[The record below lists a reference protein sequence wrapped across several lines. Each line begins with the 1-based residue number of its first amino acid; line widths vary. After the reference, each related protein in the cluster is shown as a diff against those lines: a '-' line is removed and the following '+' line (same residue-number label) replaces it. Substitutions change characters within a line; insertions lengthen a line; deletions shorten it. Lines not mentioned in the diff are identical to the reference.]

1 MRGAQQGIS
10 LVCWQILFLNPS
22 VRVLNPHLV
31 SVWETPASLPPF
43 RLHSPRRPVKIF
55 HVWCGLRATNHQGGS
70 VWNLCAFLGSF
81 GSGRVIVRVR
91 GRVCSSGY
99 VCDLAHS
106 HALIWHWCTHS
117 IGGGGGVGGY
127 AFKRNAQKWDEPPGH
142 RGNPLG
148 WVAPKKRKTLDSRQ
162 RRQQPNRAGEPLAF
176 HNFPFIFHLSSL
188 SYFSVRF
195 FGVRGSVPPELC
207 KYFYKII
214 LRLIGTWNGTGNH
227 LWHFAFFLLAVLLIF
242 DFGFSNFVGDKMM
255 WKWESILNCK
265 RGNLCSF
272 KVMNYGGSFIDFL
285 EQFRESYENI
295 NSKILR
301 NFEPLKLKNTL

>member
-142 RGNPLG
+142 RGEPTWLSGSEKTKNLG
-148 WVAPKKRKTLDSRQ
+148 
-162 RRQQPNRAGEPLAF
+162 QPSEATTTQPGGRAISF
-176 HNFPFIFHLSSL
+176 SQFPIHFSSVLTFIFLGSILRSSGFGAPRSCVNISTKL
-188 SYFSVRF
+188 FYAWLERETEQEITYDILPFSCLRF
-195 FGVRGSVPPELC
+195 YWFLISGSV
-207 KYFYKII
+207 I
-214 LRLIGTWNGTGNH
+214 LWVTKWCENGSR
-227 LWHFAFFLLAVLLIF
+227 F
-242 DFGFSNFVGDKMM
+242 
-255 WKWESILNCK
+255 
-265 RGNLCSF
+265 
-272 KVMNYGGSFIDFL
+272 
-285 EQFRESYENI
+285 
-295 NSKILR
+295 
-301 NFEPLKLKNTL
+301 